1 MEIYKKLKEFGKVKL
16 NEPLFKHTSIKIGG
30 VADFFIFVDSVS
42 HLVDLLNFLRKED
55 INYIVLGGGT
65 NTLLVGERFEG
76 VVISTVNVRQIKF
89 DENKVTA
96 DAGSSTAEIA
106 RMSIKNNLTGFEWGI
121 CVPGTIGGATCGN
134 AGAMGYDMRDSVEK
148 VEVYRDGEILEL
160 SYDEC
165 EFGYRDSIFKHN
177 TDIILRVFLKLEV
190 NKNKDLAKEAM
201 NNITHRNKTQPQGFP
216 SSGCVLK
223 NVAIDKNIKIKDLP
237 EQFLQRGISSTGWL
251 IDQAGMKGESLG
263 GAKVS
268 ETHCNFVINAG
279 GATTDDIVDLIEK
292 IKDKVYDKFGIKL
305 EEEVRIIHL

>member
-134 AGAMGYDMRDSVEK
+134 AWAMGYDMRDSVEK
-148 VEVYRDGEILEL
+148 VEVYRDGEFLE
-160 SYDEC
+160 
-165 EFGYRDSIFKHN
+165 
-177 TDIILRVFLKLEV
+177 LEV

-237 EQFLQRGISSTGWL
+237 EQFLQRGIISTGWL